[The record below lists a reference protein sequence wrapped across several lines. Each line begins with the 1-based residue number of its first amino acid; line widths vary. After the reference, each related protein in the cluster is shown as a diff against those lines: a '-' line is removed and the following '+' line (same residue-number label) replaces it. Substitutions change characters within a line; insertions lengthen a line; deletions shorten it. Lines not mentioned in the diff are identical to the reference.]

1 MHASLSHDALL
12 ICFRPLPLCSALSL
26 SVAVGTKTA
35 CAAPCW
41 QADRLLSRQAL
52 GRRCFSI
59 RRLSMPPLASVAN
72 QHVRSSS
79 IQSKHVLPRL
89 HSNPIIGRELLN
101 ATRHLSLHAKE
112 KPQTAHETGAG
123 FKEPDTIQQ
132 TLSTQCQQAFAPP
145 LRHEHSAVNHSQSL
159 RPAAQIKSP
168 AGRTKQNR
176 CKNHSLHTTTC

>member
-1 MHASLSHDALL
+1 MPFLFASGLCLSAL
-12 ICFRPLPLCSALSL
+12 LSL
-26 SVAVGTKTA
+26 SLCCRGHQDGLR

-59 RRLSMPPLASVAN
+59 RRPSMPPLASVAN

-101 ATRHLSLHAKE
+101 ATRHLSLHE
-112 KPQTAHETGAG
+112 KKKKNP
-123 FKEPDTIQQ
+123 K
-132 TLSTQCQQAFAPP
+132 P
-145 LRHEHSAVNHSQSL
+145 LMKQGLDSRNLIRFSRHCRHSANKRSL
-159 RPAAQIKSP
+159 LLFDTSTVP
-168 AGRTKQNR
+168 
-176 CKNHSLHTTTC
+176 

>member
-1 MHASLSHDALL
+1 MMPFLFASGLCLSAL
-12 ICFRPLPLCSALSL
+12 LSL
-26 SVAVGTKTA
+26 SLCSRGHQDGLR

-101 ATRHLSLHAKE
+101 ATRHLSLHEKKKE

-145 LRHEHSAVNHSQSL
+145 LRHENSAVNHSQSL